1 MLKFG
6 LLEDQR
12 GAIAWLLSQIGLL
25 LAAGI
30 LIGAIAG
37 LTFYSDW
44 EKEAAAKNIASHFAT
59 SIESVALKEFPGKTK
74 YMFPQKDYPYR
85 VNLSTDYVTVSR
97 GGGMINDQ
105 IVAREELL
113 IHPWPDP
120 PMSSGKGAIRVY
132 NYFGENT
139 GSPRQDGSNRQKA
152 VPASA
157 VDREFTSAKT
167 TLASDPL
174 TIDVDKPVYIEKMFI
189 YTEEGTDTSREEYVI
204 VYQR

>member
-1 MLKFG
+1 MLKSG
-6 LLEDQR
+6 LLEDKR

-25 LAAGI
+25 LAAGV

-44 EKEAAAKNIASHFAT
+44 EKEAEAKNIASDFAT
-59 SIESVALKEFPGKTK
+59 AIETVALKEFPGKTK
-74 YMFPQKDYPYR
+74 YMFPQKDYHYQ
-85 VNLSTDYVTVSR
+85 VNLSTDYVTAGR
-97 GGGMINDQ
+97 PGGLTQDK

-113 IHPWPDP
+113 IHPWPSP
-120 PMSSGKGAIRVY
+120 PIQSEEGANGVY
-132 NYFGENT
+132 NYFEKKYGPDE
-139 GSPRQDGSNRQKA
+139 DGSDRDKS

-157 VDREFTSAKT
+157 VDSEFTAAKT

-189 YTEEGTDTSREEYVI
+189 YTEEGTDTNREEYVLI
-204 VYQR
+204 YQR